1 MSLKI
6 EDWNGISTGRGSTHS
21 RWKQKCKGGSDV
33 QQNFKMGQ
41 TTRDPKECGKRFSS
55 FFNRVFHLL
64 FFFSPIKYV
73 ILFQNSTLVPHTTGH
88 WQLLKTDWEGAEIRH
103 ADRDSGKDY
112 IGLNGNKQGNG
123 KDARYQHSWI
133 IQPYK
138 VSQACLKMQNVVHTR
153 QNACPYLPEIPNIKE
168 SRRKKK

>member
-1 MSLKI
+1 MGFPLEEAPLTADGNRSVRVGQVSK
-6 EDWNGISTGRGSTHS
+6 
-21 RWKQKCKGGSDV
+21 
-33 QQNFKMGQ
+33 QNFKMGQ

-55 FFNRVFHLL
+55 FFDRVFHLL
-64 FFFSPIKYV
+64 FFFPIKYV
-73 ILFQNSTLVPHTTGH
+73 ILFQNSTLVPGNNRVVGNVSCH

-103 ADRDSGKDY
+103 AARDSGKDY

-168 SRRKKK
+168 SGRKKK